1 MEFLSKQFDFYL
13 PDYNLC
19 IEFDG
24 IQHFLPNVRFGGE
37 IGFIKRVNN
46 DKIKTDFC
54 KNNNIKVL
62 RIKYDEN
69 IIEKLKNKLKN
80 YVNTSI

>member
-24 IQHFLPNVRFGGE
+24 IQHFEEV
-37 IGFIKRVNN
+37 KYWS
-46 DKIKTDFC
+46 
-54 KNNNIKVL
+54 VL
-62 RIKYDEN
+62 
-69 IIEKLKNKLKN
+69 II
-80 YVNTSI
+80 